1 MDMEIVIPT
10 RGRTNQQLTLQS
22 LPHELRKRTTIVCPK
37 REAVRLSY
45 LYEDVKIVVQPDPN
59 WTIARKREWI
69 MRAWLEAGYD
79 KIIMLDDDLL
89 FSTRASTDHPRL
101 RGITGEALVSEFK
114 RIEEKLGPEFPHVG
128 FGQRQGNHLLPAG
141 WKSPGKMCYAL
152 AFYLPIVVRECQF
165 DLVEVREDM
174 CVSLQLLLKG
184 YPNAIWTETVV
195 DQRGYDAPGG
205 ASDERTVEI
214 SNAEA
219 TKLAEL
225 FPGYVSVV
233 QRDYKASVPRYEV
246 VVQWKRA
253 LEDGQR

>member
-1 MDMEIVIPT
+1 
-10 RGRTNQQLTLQS
+10 
-22 LPHELRKRTTIVCPK
+22 
-37 REAVRLSY
+37 
-45 LYEDVKIVVQPDPN
+45 
-59 WTIARKREWI
+59 

-89 FSTRASTDHPRL
+89 FSTRISTDHPRL
-101 RGITGEALVSEFK
+101 REITGEALISEFK
-114 RIEEKLGPEFPHVG
+114 RIEEKLGPDFPHVG

-152 AFYLPIVVRECQF
+152 GYYLPIVTKECHF

-205 ASDERTVEI
+205 ASNERTVEI

-219 TKLAEL
+219 RKLEAL
-225 FPGYVSVV
+225 FPRYVSVV
-233 QRDYKASVPRYEV
+233 QRAYKASVPRLEV